1 MSGIMY
7 QACASSTI
15 ATDDVVLTVN
25 GEVEQSLKL
34 SLLDLS
40 RFSRGSVRA
49 KDELG
54 RESLF
59 EGVPLIEI
67 LCAASPRPICP
78 EEEKGISPIIEIR
91 EAFAVL
97 FAACRE
103 LRELPRVM

>member
-7 QACASSTI
+7 QACVSSTI

-25 GEVEQSLKL
+25 GEVEQ
-34 SLLDLS
+34 
-40 RFSRGSVRA
+40 RR
-49 KDELG
+49 
-54 RESLF
+54 
-59 EGVPLIEI
+59 
-67 LCAASPRPICP
+67 
-78 EEEKGISPIIEIR
+78 EKGISPIIEIR